1 MFWTDSKDW
10 KRIAET
16 IRHERMVNMTNTGR
30 NPLDS
35 DIGVMFANIQGRFIG
50 KNEIS
55 LEERKAI
62 CELLFE
68 IYLELNTLKPM
79 GRNYKTCFNSRLVDS
94 FIETIKMANDNN
106 GQSFTTYFPSIISWL
121 EDYKKTMSVNMIN
134 NIRASD
140 NAR

>member
-16 IRHERMVNMTNTGR
+16 IRHERMLNMTNTER
-30 NPLDS
+30 NPLES

-62 CELLFE
+62 CELLSE
-68 IYLELNTLKPM
+68 IYFELNTLKPM
-79 GRNYKTCFNSRLVDS
+79 GRNYKTCFNSRLVDT
-94 FIETIKMANDNN
+94 FIKTIKMANDYN
-106 GQSFTTYFPSIISWL
+106 GQSFTAYFPSVISWL
-121 EDYKKTMSVNMIN
+121 EDYKKTMSVNMMT
-134 NIRASD
+134 NIKASN